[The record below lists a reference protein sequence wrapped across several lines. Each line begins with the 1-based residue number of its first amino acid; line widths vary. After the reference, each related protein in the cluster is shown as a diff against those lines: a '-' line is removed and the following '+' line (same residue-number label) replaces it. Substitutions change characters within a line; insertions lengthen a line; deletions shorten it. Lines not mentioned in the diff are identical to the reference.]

1 MPIFDTNSTTDD
13 VIAGISL
20 AGKVAV
26 VTGASAGL
34 GIETARVLASAG
46 ATVLLVARDG
56 EKLAPVLQALQQ
68 QVPGATLESALMDLA
83 DLDSV
88 RAAAADILSRFPH
101 IHLLVNNAGVMACPL
116 ARTAQGF
123 ELQFGTN
130 HLGHFLFTGL
140 LAPALV
146 AAAAESG
153 QDSRVISL
161 SSAGHRFGEVNFDD
175 PNYEH
180 RDYDKWVAYGQSK
193 TANALFAVGF
203 DERFKARRVR
213 AFAVHPGVIM
223 TELSRYMVPED
234 FELLRAAAPPGE
246 EMTFKSVEQGA
257 ATSVWG
263 ATSAQLAGRGGLYL
277 EDCHIAEPAA
287 AGRSGGVAAY
297 ATDPVLADRLW
308 ALSETL
314 VGPAFRDHGAS

>member
-1 MPIFDTNSTTDD
+1 MTTFNANSTTKD

-46 ATVLLVARDG
+46 AGVLLVARNP
-56 EKLAPVLQALQQ
+56 EKLKPVLQSLRE
-68 QVPGATLESALMDLA
+68 QVPGAQFDSALMDLS

-88 RAAAADILSRFPH
+88 RTAAADIAARYPC
-101 IHLLVNNAGVMACPL
+101 INLLINNAGVMACPL
-116 ARTAQGF
+116 GRTAQGF

-130 HLGHFLFTGL
+130 HLGHFLFTNML
-140 LAPALV
+140 LSSLQ
-146 AAAAESG
+146 AAAAGSG
-153 QDSRVISL
+153 EDSRVISL
-161 SSAGHRFGEVNFDD
+161 SSAGHRFGGVDFDD
-175 PNYEH
+175 PNYEN
-180 RDYDKWVAYGQSK
+180 REYEKWAAYGQSK
-193 TANALFAVGF
+193 TANALFAVGL
-203 DERFKARRVR
+203 DTRLKAKGVR

-223 TELSRYMVPED
+223 TELGRYLAPEEWEALKASRP
-234 FELLRAAAPPGE
+234 AGE
-246 EMTFKSVEQGA
+246 EMTFKSIEQGA

-263 ATSAQLAGRGGLYL
+263 ATSLQLQGLGGLYL

-287 AGRSGGVAAY
+287 PAKTGGIADFAA
-297 ATDPVLADRLW
+297 DPALADRLW

-314 VGPAFRDHGAS
+314 VGQSGGSDS